1 MKSEMSDVARG
12 RAVVSVM
19 EPAELLLIKDQY
31 ELAFRCLSRGLTL
44 DEGGDGS
51 EAAEYYRKGHQ
62 HLMQGLGVPTGGPR
76 HRGPLWERARELQR
90 RMRGALATV
99 SAHLSALDASQAPPP
114 GQRRR
119 MLMELTPGLYPVQ
132 HLYPSIPPLLPA
144 RNAQPA
150 MSQPPVYSPRPAEG
164 HRSLAGGP
172 SSAAS
177 ESASELLLIPAGVQM
192 FFVAPGGQVSA
203 LSHPGYLR
211 IVSFDAQPPDERG
224 PVFLDVCGW
233 LHSLTRHTPVL
244 LAPSGIFMLPDKLA
258 PVPGASVGVV
268 LSSQLPAA
276 DREMFRDLMTQLS
289 DFRVQSPDSV
299 GSEVVSL
306 SETVPLGPQVVFPEK
321 GVKAP
326 LPTWSEKMGQGLMT
340 GATRLGHEVVR
351 GAEATTRVIQKGA
364 LKIRDRLTPEDTP
377 SEVSPQVS
385 KGLQVAKQATGGALR
400 VSQHL
405 VDGVS
410 TMAEHLAE
418 KVAPHVKKHG
428 AKLIPESMKSKEG
441 EPSNLEG
448 AKFVA
453 ARSLLGFTTVWT
465 SLETGAK
472 LVGKSVTS
480 ETVATVTYK
489 YGNDAGQ
496 ATDTALRS
504 VTDVGVTAY
513 NVDNLGLKAIL
524 KTTGKEMAKGM
535 MKSSKGAEAD
545 KSHEWTPGTSQ
556 GGQAATIDNK
566 DKEVQ
571 KDKVDEGKKDT

>member
-1 MKSEMSDVARG
+1 MKSERSDVARG

-44 DEGGDGS
+44 DEGGNGS

-119 MLMELTPGLYPVQ
+119 LLMDLTPSLYPVQ

-144 RNAQPA
+144 SNAQPA

-258 PVPGASVGVV
+258 PVPGASIGVV

-364 LKIRDRLTPEDTP
+364 VKIRDRLTPEDTP

-400 VSQHL
+400 VSQYL

-480 ETVATVTYK
+480 ETVDTVTYK
-489 YGNDAGQ
+489 FRG
-496 ATDTALRS
+496 
-504 VTDVGVTAY
+504 
-513 NVDNLGLKAIL
+513 LGKLL
-524 KTTGKEMAKGM
+524 N
-535 MKSSKGAEAD
+535 
-545 KSHEWTPGTSQ
+545 TPGD
-556 GGQAATIDNK
+556 I
-566 DKEVQ
+566 
-571 KDKVDEGKKDT
+571 

>member
-224 PVFLDVCGW
+224 PVFLD
-233 LHSLTRHTPVL
+233 
-244 LAPSGIFMLPDKLA
+244 
-258 PVPGASVGVV
+258 
-268 LSSQLPAA
+268 
-276 DREMFRDLMTQLS
+276 
-289 DFRVQSPDSV
+289 SPDSV